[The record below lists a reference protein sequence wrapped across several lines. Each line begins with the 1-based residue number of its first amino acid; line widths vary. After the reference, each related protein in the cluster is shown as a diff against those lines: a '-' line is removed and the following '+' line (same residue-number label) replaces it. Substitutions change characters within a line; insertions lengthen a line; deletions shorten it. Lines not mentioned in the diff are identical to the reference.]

1 MKLLI
6 GYAAVIRVV
15 LVLIGEVL
23 KYCMVLVL
31 VLALTVEVVSTV
43 QVPWRASFQRHWNAT
58 KNRKPAWDVQA
69 TCTTGF
75 VSIKCTLLWRHWLNK
90 FTCRLCVPCTLSSS
104 VSIKKIVKLSV
115 AYPWCLACL
124 SLDPTVYPFFD
135 KISLEFFVYPQSDM
149 DQTD

>member
-43 QVPWRASFQRHWNAT
+43 QVP
-58 KNRKPAWDVQA
+58 
-69 TCTTGF
+69 
-75 VSIKCTLLWRHWLNK
+75 
-90 FTCRLCVPCTLSSS
+90 
-104 VSIKKIVKLSV
+104 
-115 AYPWCLACL
+115 
-124 SLDPTVYPFFD
+124 
-135 KISLEFFVYPQSDM
+135 
-149 DQTD
+149 